1 MEDVVNAF
9 HCGLEGTLVADI
21 AYVKFNFVRYF
32 GHLGLI
38 FVAHIV
44 LLLFVAREDSDFA
57 YVGAKEAVEYGVT
70 EGTCSPGDHQCFV
83 FKNAHIVTVL

>member
-9 HCGLEGTLVADI
+9 HCGFEGALVADVSDVEFDF
-21 AYVKFNFVRYF
+21 ARDL

-38 FVAHIV
+38 LVTHIV
-44 LLLFVAREDSDFA
+44 LLLLIAREDSDFA